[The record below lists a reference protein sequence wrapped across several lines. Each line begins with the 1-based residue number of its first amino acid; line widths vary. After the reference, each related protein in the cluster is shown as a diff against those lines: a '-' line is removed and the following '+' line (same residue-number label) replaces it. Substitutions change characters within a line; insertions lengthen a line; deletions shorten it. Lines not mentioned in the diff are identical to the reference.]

1 MLSKIVIILILL
13 NLNVFIC
20 VVILLAPGYRN
31 APPYNQER
39 FSKSTDKVYLCL
51 NKISHISIRIDPSRI
66 ESSSRPCTSSSRN
79 EQNTD
84 VSKNWIS
91 YIALNE
97 WKSPLL
103 KYIWVKIKVSSCCI
117 KVPEVF
123 SICLHPDWLWVI
135 FKDFKMSSCDVL
147 LLSVVICC

>member
-97 WKSPLL
+97 WKCPLL
-103 KYIWVKIKVSSCCI
+103 KNFWVKIKVSSCGI

-123 SICLHPDWLWVI
+123 SIRLHPDWLWVI